1 MRPPLPVPRA
11 SLAALVVLFMALPTG
26 AVSGPPYVTDDAEP
40 TDTGH
45 WEVYA
50 YSSGLNAAGA
60 TTGEAGLDLNYG
72 AARDLQLTMVI
83 PAAYST
89 DPAQVGSGQIELAAK
104 YRFLHQG
111 DGSPA
116 PDVAFFPRAF
126 LPTASPGLESGRL
139 NILLPVWAEKDWGD
153 WSLFGGGG
161 WQYNP
166 GPGDHDFWT
175 GGLALTRQ
183 VTKPLQLGAEIW
195 ARTRDAADGKDF
207 AGINLGADWRLT
219 PHWSLLASGG
229 PGIWN
234 PRQEGRWDFYLAL
247 KADY

>member
-1 MRPPLPVPRA
+1 MARWLG
-11 SLAALVVLFMALPTG
+11 AAAILMALAP
-26 AVSGPPYVTDDAEP
+26 ANALAGPPYVTDDPQP

-45 WEVYA
+45 WEIYA
-50 YSSGLNAAGA
+50 FADGLNAAGA
-60 TTGEAGLDLNYG
+60 TTGESGLDLNYG
-72 AARDLQLTMVI
+72 AAKDLQLTMVL
-83 PAAYST
+83 PAAYASN
-89 DPAQVGSGQIELAAK
+89 PSQVGFGQVEMAVK
-104 YRFLHQG
+104 YKFLHQS
-111 DGSPA
+111 DGSTM

-126 LPTASPGLESGRL
+126 LPTTSRGLGADRI
-139 NILLPVWAEKDWGD
+139 NVLLPVWAEKDWGG

-166 GPGDHDFWT
+166 GPGNHNFWT

-183 VTKPLQLGAEIW
+183 VTKPLSLGAEIW
-195 ARTRDAADGKDF
+195 AHTRDSADGKDF

-234 PRQEGRWDFYLAL
+234 ARDEGRWDFYLAL